1 LHATYALSS
10 ARGNTEGV
18 GSFPANTYDLRSEYG
33 RAAIDARHRFAVEG
47 TFSAPWGLRV
57 APFLIVSSARPFNIT
72 IGRDLNGDTLFT
84 DRPAFATATTTL
96 ENLVITRWGRFDRN
110 PNAGAQIIPRNYGEG
125 FMFAAVNLR
134 ISKTISLNELHQLF
148 GGPKPAKGKDES
160 PYKLSFSVQA
170 QNLLNRTN
178 NDLPIGN
185 LSSPFFGQP
194 TATLGGYGEGNR
206 SSAGNRRITAQIK
219 FEF

>member
-1 LHATYALSS
+1 
-10 ARGNTEGV
+10 
-18 GSFPANTYDLRSEYG
+18 
-33 RAAIDARHRFAVEG
+33 
-47 TFSAPWGLRV
+47 
-57 APFLIVSSARPFNIT
+57 
-72 IGRDLNGDTLFT
+72 
-84 DRPAFATATTTL
+84 
-96 ENLVITRWGRFDRN
+96 
-110 PNAGAQIIPRNYGEG
+110 
-125 FMFAAVNLR
+125 MFASVNLR
-134 ISKTISLNELHQLF
+134 ISKTIGLDELKQFL
-148 GGPKPAKGKDES
+148 GGPRPAKGKDES

-178 NDLPIGN
+178 NDLPVGN